1 MVRRRRLPVDFIPE
15 VAVTCDVGGE
25 VTLPDTVEVV
35 YNDRAA
41 NTQEDVT
48 WDAEQLAAID
58 TGQSGKLRGG
68 GTLADGTAMTAQV
81 EVEMVNYVLN
91 PSFEDKDTS
100 MWKVSYE
107 GENNPTDFQNKA
119 DDAYT
124 GDIAFHF
131 WSGDS
136 DMNFSIEHGN
146 LRILAAWNLSA
157 FGVRTGRRIC
167 QRTLRWN
174 CMQWQTVRNGQIRL

>member
-1 MVRRRRLPVDFIPE
+1 M
-15 VAVTCDVGGE
+15 A
-25 VTLPDTVEVV
+25 
-35 YNDRAA
+35 
-41 NTQEDVT
+41 
-48 WDAEQLAAID
+48 
-58 TGQSGKLRGG
+58 
-68 GTLADGTAMTAQV
+68 GTLADGTAVTAQV

-91 PSFEDKDTS
+91 PSFEDEDTS

-136 DMNFSIEHGN
+136 DMDFSIEQEFTDLEPGTYQ
-146 LRILAAWNLSA
+146 LSA
-157 FGVRTGRRIC
+157 YAQGGGYVRGRLDGAVRGGG
-167 QRTLRWN
+167 RHGMDGSVYDDDLRRLAESDRY
-174 CMQWQTVRNGQIRL
+174 RNQGYGRYAHDRRAF